1 MNTKTYALSYSVVKY
16 LNDREP
22 THRALDQSEVGYL
35 AAELCEAI
43 KEGNSN
49 EVVGYITSLNEEIE
63 LSFKHKL
70 NETDAEK
77 LYLLIDV
84 RQQLIDAICQQVCE
98 FCRYAKDTGNGNYKC
113 WLTQYNNEVIR
124 SVTSMKAV
132 KKLIAQ

>member
-22 THRALDQSEVGYL
+22 AHRALDQSDVGYY

-43 KEGNSN
+43 KEGNNN
-49 EVVGYITSLNEEIE
+49 EVVGYITSLNEEIDCKLE

-84 RQQLIDAICQQVCE
+84 RQQLIDAICPQVCE
-98 FCRYAKDTGNGNYKC
+98 FCKYTKDTGNGNYKC
-113 WLTQYNNEVIR
+113 WLTQY
-124 SVTSMKAV
+124 
-132 KKLIAQ
+132 